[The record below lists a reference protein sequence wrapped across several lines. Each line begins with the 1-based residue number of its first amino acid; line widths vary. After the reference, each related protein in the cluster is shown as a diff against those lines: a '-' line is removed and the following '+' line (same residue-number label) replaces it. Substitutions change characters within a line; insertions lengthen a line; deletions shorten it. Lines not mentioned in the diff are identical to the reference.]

1 MQPLESAP
9 AIVKH
14 LGDAVPVDQIF
25 PFADLVFGG
34 GVLVGVVLVHGV
46 LMRMVQSRV
55 AIMYARLQKAPVEWK
70 ADVML
75 ALSVL
80 ALLASVVLEMILW
93 TAAIKYMG
101 FFRTW
106 SAAAYYAA
114 NTYTTLG
121 YGTVFLPEQW
131 RMVGPIMATSGLFT
145 FGWTGSVLVDVVA
158 RVGRVKDL
166 AVQAKEAR
174 SMRRHESHS
183 SESGPQDVP

>member
-1 MQPLESAP
+1 MQPLENAQT
-9 AIVKH
+9 IVKQ

-25 PFADLVFGG
+25 PFADLLFGG
-34 GVLVGVVLVHGV
+34 GVLVGVVVIHGV
-46 LMRMVQSRV
+46 LMRILQSRV
-55 AIMYARLQKAPVEWK
+55 TVMYARLLKAPVEWK

-80 ALLASVVLEMILW
+80 ALLGSLVLEMILW
-93 TAAIKYMG
+93 TTAIMNMG
-101 FFRTW
+101 FFRSW

-121 YGTVFLPEQW
+121 YGLVMLPEQW

-145 FGWTGSVLVDVVA
+145 FGWTGSVLVDVVG

-166 AVQAKEAR
+166 AVQAREDRSHQEHEA
-174 SMRRHESHS
+174 
-183 SESGPQDVP
+183 